1 MLPLLLAPTAWHPP
15 ARQPAGRRSSTAV
28 QRRCTARME
37 GPYKVEVLPPI
48 GDDSSLPQKGK
59 GAALGEESVGIVFEL
74 VFRDIK
80 MLSRTALQRPWP
92 VVIGLAQERL
102 DMVVWFAKYKADQC
116 NLQLHDEVARNLEP
130 LPAPRRVK
138 SLLTW
143 HRARLKSQLDDSRS
157 DLWPTLRSLL
167 QRPSMHERIV
177 LAARSQA
184 LQFKQSAIPGKRRLT
199 LLGLPRRALSLLLAF
214 WHTLLY
220 GLRWLLVEVARRTS
234 LFAAV
239 WQPARTR
246 LIEEAL
252 VHGVECGNGHSNPPT
267 HTHHPHH
274 PVRCMEAHRRPVL
287 CLRLQRRVEQIEV
300 VQPFQPSLLPST
312 QTDAP
317 RPLSALS
324 SARRWTSWFRRWPL
338 RPLPG

>member
-15 ARQPAGRRSSTAV
+15 ARRLTSARRRS
-28 QRRCTARME
+28 CTARMG

-48 GDDSSLPQKGK
+48 GDDSSLPKKGK
-59 GAALGEESVGIVFEL
+59 GAVLGEESVGIVFEL

-116 NLQLHDEVARNLEP
+116 NLQLHDEVARSLEP

-143 HRARLKSQLDDSRS
+143 HRARLAKSLDDSRS
-157 DLWPTLRSLL
+157 DLWPTLRVLL

-184 LQFKQSAIPGKRRLT
+184 LLFKQSAIPGKRRLT
-199 LLGLPRRALSLLLAF
+199 LLGMPRRALSLWLAI
-214 WHTLLY
+214 WSAWLY
-220 GLRWLLVEVARRTS
+220 GLRWLLVEVARRAS
-234 LFAAV
+234 VFADV

-252 VHGVECGNGHSNPPT
+252 VHGVE
-267 HTHHPHH
+267 
-274 PVRCMEAHRRPVL
+274 
-287 CLRLQRRVEQIEV
+287 LQRRVDQI
-300 VQPFQPSLLPST
+300 QPFQPRLLPST
-312 QTDAP
+312 QGDAP
-317 RPLSALS
+317 RPLSAALG

>member
-15 ARQPAGRRSSTAV
+15 ARQPAGRRRSSTAV
-28 QRRCTARME
+28 QRSCTARME

-48 GDDSSLPQKGK
+48 GDDSSLPQKEK

-252 VHGVECGNGHSNPPT
+252 VHGVE
-267 HTHHPHH
+267 
-274 PVRCMEAHRRPVL
+274 
-287 CLRLQRRVEQIEV
+287 LQRRVEQIEV

>member
-15 ARQPAGRRSSTAV
+15 AHRPAGRCSCTAV
-28 QRRCTARME
+28 QRTSAARME
-37 GPYKVEVLPPI
+37 GPYTVEVLPPV
-48 GDDSSLPQKGK
+48 GDDTPLPKGT
-59 GAALGEESVGIVFEL
+59 ALGEESVGIVFEL

-92 VVIGLAQERL
+92 VVVGLAQERL

-116 NLQLHDEVARNLEP
+116 NLRLHDEVARNLEP

-143 HRARLKSQLDDSRS
+143 HRARLKSELDDSRS
-157 DLWPTLRSLL
+157 DLWPTLRVLL

-199 LLGLPRRALSLLLAF
+199 LLRLPRRALSLWFAF
-214 WHTLLY
+214 WHAWLY
-220 GLRWLLVEVARRTS
+220 GLRWVLVEVARRAS
-234 LFAAV
+234 LFADV

-252 VHGVECGNGHSNPPT
+252 VHGVECGNDPSPP
-267 HTHHPHH
+267 PA
-274 PVRCMEAHRRPVL
+274 PCNEAHRRRPVL

-300 VQPFQPSLLPST
+300 VQPFQPSLLPSK
-312 QTDAP
+312 QGGAP
-317 RPLSALS
+317 RPLSAALS
-324 SARRWTSWFRRWPL
+324 STRRWTSWFKRWPL

>member
-48 GDDSSLPQKGK
+48 GDDSSLPQKEK

-80 MLSRTALQRPWP
+80 MLSRTAMQRPWP

-252 VHGVECGNGHSNPPT
+252 VHGVECDNGHSNPPP
-267 HTHHPHH
+267 HTPPPPPPRALHGGSP
-274 PVRCMEAHRRPVL
+274 PPCA
-287 CLRLQRRVEQIEV
+287 
-300 VQPFQPSLLPST
+300 LP
-312 QTDAP
+312 QA
-317 RPLSALS
+317 AA
-324 SARRWTSWFRRWPL
+324 ARRANRGRATFPAEPSAQHAD
-338 RPLPG
+338 